1 MDQSASTR
9 ERHAKIINLLSER
22 QEISVKELSDR
33 FAISEVTIRKDLTTL
48 QKRNLLLR
56 TRGGAM
62 RIPVLNNK
70 TDTPIAHKKLYN
82 FQEKRAIGRLAASLI
97 KEGETILID
106 SGTTTLEIA
115 KNLDKFTNLTIITNA
130 LNIAA
135 EVLQYNRFKVILLGG
150 YIRSASQ
157 SMVGP
162 FAEATL
168 KNLYCDKLFLG
179 VDSFSIERG
188 ISTPDIE
195 EASINQ
201 TMISISREVIA
212 VCDYS
217 KFNKRSLVH
226 IANVDQIQTVVTD
239 KAIPSEIKSRL
250 KSMEISCLVAG

>member
-1 MDQSASTR
+1 MNQSTSTR

-22 QEISVKELSDR
+22 QEISVIELSKR
-33 FAISEVTIRKDLTTL
+33 FEISEVTIRKDLTTL
-48 QKRNLLLR
+48 QKRNLLIR

-62 RIPVLNNK
+62 RIPVLNDK

-82 FQEKRAIGRLAASLI
+82 FQEKRAIGKMAASLI
-97 KEGETILID
+97 REGETVLID
-106 SGTTTLEIA
+106 SGTTTIEIA
-115 KNLDKFTNLTIITNA
+115 KNLDQFNHLTIITNA
-130 LNIAA
+130 INIASEA
-135 EVLQYNRFKVILLGG
+135 LRYKRFKVILLGG
-150 YIRSASQ
+150 YIRSTSQ

-201 TMISISREVIA
+201 TMISISKEVIA

-217 KFNKRSLVH
+217 KFHRRSLVH
-226 IANVDQIQTVVTD
+226 IANVNQIQTVVTD
-239 KAIPSEIKSRL
+239 RAVPTDIKNKLKA
-250 KSMEISCLVAG
+250 MEINCIIAS